1 MRLLRDFVRKILI
14 AVVAIFII
22 SPSFGFSDVGDY
34 GSWATEQNRKLVTA
48 SIVQDLNNFG
58 PTATT
63 VANNYVPLDAKLG
76 LAFMGGMTT
85 IITAVGE
92 PLVHFAMLFMLLA
105 YAFWVA
111 FEAYNLIGTGDDAKK
126 VVREILIKGIWIS
139 VWLVALNFGLQEAF
153 AMIMMPIVYLG
164 NVIANVILSSITA
177 VAGFT
182 VPDTCAAIHQ
192 YVAANTPQ
200 NMVITAESAAGLL
213 CIPSQMSSFFVTT
226 MEIGWKWVVSAVGH
240 SLFSAAIGLY
250 VTYLSI
256 VCIWKFLMISI
267 GVIADLFLAVML
279 LPFTAIAETT
289 AKTKYKGVAG
299 DLFNS
304 FLNIFKAEDLKTQ
317 INRVITAALYFVCL
331 AVAIGVS
338 MSLLAFIIDPS
349 TGKILSTPELTGFA
363 GSMVLI
369 LTLLLVC
376 YLADKS
382 KSLAEAWGG
391 KIDSSWGTKLETDVK
406 HLWTLT
412 KSRIKDLK
420 ALGDKK

>member
-1 MRLLRDFVRKILI
+1 MIRLRDFLRKILI
-14 AVVAIFII
+14 AVVAIFIVM
-22 SPSFGFSDVGDY
+22 PCFAVGDVGDY
-34 GSWATEQNRKLVTA
+34 GSWATDENRELVT
-48 SIVQDLNNFG
+48 SSMIQDLNNFG
-58 PTATT
+58 PTATPIT
-63 VANNYVPLDAKLG
+63 DSYVPLDAKLG

-92 PLVHFAMLFMLLA
+92 PLVNFAIFFILIA

-111 FEAYNLIGTGDDAKK
+111 FEAYNLIGSGADAKK
-126 VVREILIKGIWIS
+126 AVRDILIKGIWIS
-139 VWLVALNFGLQEAF
+139 VWLIALDFGLEEAF
-153 AMIMMPIVYLG
+153 AMIMMPVVYLG
-164 NVIANVILSSITA
+164 NVVANIILSSITA

-182 VPDTCAAIHQ
+182 VPDTCAAIHH
-192 YVAANTPQ
+192 YAATNAPA

-213 CIPSQMSSFFVTT
+213 CIPSQMSAFFVTT

-267 GVIADLFLAVML
+267 GVIADLFLSVML

-304 FLNIFKAEDLKTQ
+304 FLGIFKAEDLKTQ
-317 INRVITAALYFVCL
+317 VNRVITAALYFVCL

-338 MSLLAFIIDPS
+338 MSLLAFIIDPT
-349 TGKILSTPELTGFA
+349 TGQILSTPELTGFA
-363 GSMVLI
+363 GAMVLI

-391 KIDSSWGTKLETDVK
+391 KIDSSWGDNLAKDVK

-412 KSRIKDLK
+412 KSNIKDLK